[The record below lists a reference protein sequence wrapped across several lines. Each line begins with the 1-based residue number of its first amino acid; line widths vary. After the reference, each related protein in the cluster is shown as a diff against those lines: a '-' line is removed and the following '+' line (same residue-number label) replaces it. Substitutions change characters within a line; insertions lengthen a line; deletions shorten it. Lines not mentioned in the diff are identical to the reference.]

1 MPEGTEK
8 AASPAGHVA
17 SFLRRHRLLAV
28 LLLFDVATKLAA
40 FHLLPEGRMVT
51 LLPGLRV
58 FLAVNEW
65 GVMGGVEGIGAV
77 TANPAYTLLL
87 AIGLLL
93 FALVIVQLGASGLS
107 FAWRL
112 AGGVLTFFAVAFA
125 AETVAVPL
133 SDLTLPAEWIVTT
146 IRAAVLAV
154 SVALYAASRAPLPR
168 VAFTLLAA
176 GAIANAASSL
186 YPPFEVV
193 DFLLVPLDPL
203 HALVGS
209 DAASSGAEV
218 GVINLADVYLF
229 AFPVVLLAWPAVAG
243 VRRARS
249 AALA

>member
-1 MPEGTEK
+1 MPGRIR
-8 AASPAGHVA
+8 
-17 SFLRRHRLLAV
+17 SFVRRHRLLLA
-28 LLLFDVATKLAA
+28 LLTFDVATKLAA
-40 FHLLPEGRMVT
+40 FYLLPEGRLVT
-51 LLPGLRV
+51 LFPGLRL

-65 GVMGGVEGIGAV
+65 GVMGGVEGIGTV

-87 AIGLLL
+87 AVGLLL

-112 AGGVLTFFAVAFA
+112 AAGVLTFLAVAFA
-125 AETVAVPL
+125 AETAAL
-133 SDLTLPAEWIVTT
+133 RISDLTLSTDWIISA

-168 VAFTLLAA
+168 IAFALLAG
-176 GAIANAASSL
+176 GALANAASSL

-203 HALVGS
+203 HVLVGS
-209 DAASSGAEV
+209 DPAPGGAEV
-218 GVINLADVYLF
+218 GVINFADAYLF

-243 VRRARS
+243 VRRVRRT
-249 AALA
+249 ALA